1 MAETLTYDPG
11 TDTVSTEENL
21 SSEEKDSLEVG
32 EKLVAEQESLL
43 AGKYK
48 NAEELEKAY
57 IELQQKLG
65 SDEKGES
72 ETETETEQT
81 EETEEVP
88 ELTPEMQLITDA
100 SVEFSQKGEVA
111 PETLEKFQQMS
122 SKDLVSAYM
131 EIQSLAANAPEA
143 TTQESPDLTDAE
155 VNSIKN
161 SAGGE
166 QEYSNL
172 LNWAGQNLP
181 KSTVDAFDALCDTG
195 DVNAI
200 QLAVS
205 GIKAQYE
212 NANGYEGRMLSGKPP
227 RSSGDVFNSQ
237 AQVVEAMS
245 DPRYDN
251 DPAFRQE
258 VMNKLERSNINF

>member
-11 TDTVSTEENL
+11 TDTVTTEENL
-21 SSEEKDSLEVG
+21 SSEEQDSLQVG

-65 SDEKGES
+65 SDDKGES
-72 ETETETEQT
+72 EPEQT
-81 EETEEVP
+81 EETEELP
-88 ELTPEMQLITDA
+88 EISPQVQLITDA
-100 SVEFSQKGEVA
+100 SLEFNEKGELGA
-111 PETLEKFQQMS
+111 ETLEKFQQMS

-131 EIQSLAANAPEA
+131 EMQSLAANAPEA

-172 LNWAGQNLP
+172 LNWASQNLP
-181 KSTVDAFDALCDTG
+181 KSTVDAFDTLCDSG
-195 DVNAI
+195 DVNSI

-227 RSSGDVFNSQ
+227 KSSGDVFQSQ

-251 DPAFRQE
+251 DPAYRQNI
-258 VMNKLERSNINF
+258 MNKLERSNIDF

>member
-1 MAETLTYDPG
+1 MAETLTYDAG

-21 SSEEKDSLEVG
+21 SAEEQDSLEVG

-72 ETETETEQT
+72 EPKQT
-81 EETEEVP
+81 EETEELP
-88 ELTPEMQLITDA
+88 EITPEIQLISEA
-100 SVEFSQKGEVA
+100 SLEFNEKGELGE
-111 PETLEKFQQMS
+111 ETLEKFQQMS
-122 SKDLVSAYM
+122 SQDLVSAYM
-131 EIQSLAANAPEA
+131 KMQSLAAKSPQA
-143 TTQESPDLTDAE
+143 TTQESPDLTDAD

-181 KSTVDAFDALCDTG
+181 KSTVEAFDSLCDSG
-195 DVNAI
+195 DVNSI

-205 GIKAQYE
+205 GLKAQYE

-227 RSSGDVFNSQ
+227 KSSGEVFNSQ

-245 DPRYDN
+245 DPRYDK
-251 DPAFRQE
+251 DPAYRQDI
-258 VMNKLERSNINF
+258 MLKLERSNIDF

>member
-11 TDTVSTEENL
+11 TDTVTTEENL
-21 SSEEKDSLEVG
+21 STEEKDSLEVG

-65 SDEKGES
+65 SDDKEES
-72 ETETETEQT
+72 EPEQT
-81 EETEEVP
+81 DETEELP
-88 ELTPEMQLITDA
+88 EITPEIQLITDA
-100 SVEFSQKGEVA
+100 SLEFNEKGEVGA
-111 PETLEKFQQMS
+111 ETLEKFQQMS

-131 EIQSLAANAPEA
+131 EMQSIAAKAPA
-143 TTQESPDLTDAE
+143 TPTQDSPDLTDAE

-172 LNWAGQNLP
+172 LNWASQNLP
-181 KSTVDAFDALCDTG
+181 KSTVDAFDTLCDSG
-195 DVNAI
+195 DVQSI

-227 RSSGDVFNSQ
+227 QSSGDVFNSQ

>member
-11 TDTVSTEENL
+11 TDTVTTEENL
-21 SSEEKDSLEVG
+21 SSEEQDSLEVG
-32 EKLVAEQESLL
+32 SKLEAEQESLL

-65 SDEKGES
+65 SDDKGES
-72 ETETETEQT
+72 EPEQT
-81 EETEEVP
+81 EETEELP
-88 ELTPEMQLITDA
+88 EITPEIQLITDA
-100 SVEFSQKGEVA
+100 SLEFNEKGEVGA
-111 PETLEKFQQMS
+111 ETLEKFQQMS

-131 EIQSLAANAPEA
+131 EMQSLAANAPEA

-172 LNWAGQNLP
+172 LSWAEQNLP
-181 KSTVDAFDALCDTG
+181 RSTVDAFDALCDSG
-195 DVNAI
+195 DVQSI

-227 RSSGDVFNSQ
+227 KSSGDVFQSQ

-251 DPAFRQE
+251 DPAYRQNI
-258 VMNKLERSNINF
+258 MNKLERSNIDF

>member
-11 TDTVSTEENL
+11 TDTVTTEENL
-21 SSEEKDSLEVG
+21 STEEKDSLEVG

-65 SDEKGES
+65 SDDKEES
-72 ETETETEQT
+72 EPEQT
-81 EETEEVP
+81 EETEELP
-88 ELTPEMQLITDA
+88 EITPEMELISEA
-100 SVEFSQKGEVA
+100 SLEFNEKGELGS
-111 PETLEKFQQMS
+111 ETIEKFQQMS
-122 SKDLVSAYM
+122 SKELVSAYM
-131 EIQSLAANAPEA
+131 EMQSLAANAPEA
-143 TTQESPDLTDAE
+143 TTQESPDLTDAD

-172 LNWAGQNLP
+172 LNWASQNLP
-181 KSTVDAFDALCDTG
+181 KSTGDAFDTLCDSG
-195 DVNAI
+195 DVQSI

-227 RSSGDVFNSQ
+227 RSSGDVFKSQ

-251 DPAFRQE
+251 DPAYRQNI
-258 VMNKLERSNINF
+258 MNKLERSNIDF